1 MVARFRTL
9 RWLAALL
16 LIASPAVGGQLMP
29 LLHPCAVESAATDS
43 HHGHGGDHQQQ
54 APDGAQCSCIGSCQA
69 PAVVTPPATTTL
81 TSVVGTLPVG
91 LPRITDR
98 RNVTTVSR
106 PIDRLPPPTAPPVA

>member
-29 LLHPCAVESAATDS
+29 LLHPCAVASAATDP
-43 HHGHGGDHQQQ
+43 HHGHGADHEQ
-54 APDGAQCSCIGSCQA
+54 APDGAQCTCIGSCQA
-69 PAVVTPPATTTL
+69 PAVVGSPSAVILSAEVEAQPI
-81 TSVVGTLPVG
+81 SE
-91 LPRITDR
+91 PRINDGGDVPTI
-98 RNVTTVSR
+98 SR